1 MQLLAGKNI
10 LIGVSGSI
18 AAYKSA
24 LLVREFTKLGAAVR
38 VTMTPAALDFITP
51 TTLAT
56 LSKHPVAVD
65 YVEDK
70 TSGSW
75 NNHVEWGLWPDII
88 VIAPASMN
96 TIAKMANGICDNFLL
111 ASYFSSRCPVFVA
124 PAMDADMFAH
134 FSTQHNLQ
142 RLQENGVLVLP
153 TEEGELA
160 SGLYGKGRMLEPT
173 SIVQHVHKY
182 LALKA
187 QLAGKTILI
196 TAGPTY
202 EMIDPVR
209 FIGNFSTGKM
219 GFALANAAAA
229 MGAKVHLVHGPVQDS
244 LQTIGVERHPVVS
257 AQQMFEK
264 ATALFKDADAAI
276 LSAAVADYAPVH
288 QASNKIK
295 KKDASLEIVL
305 QPTPDILASLG
316 AQKGDKVLVGFALE
330 TNDEEANAAGKLQRK
345 NLDFIVLNS
354 LNDAGAG
361 FGHNTNKVSILD
373 KYNNIER
380 FELKSKQEV
389 AQDILNKLISML

>member
-10 LIGVSGSI
+10 LIGVSASI

-24 LLVREFTKLGAAVR
+24 LLIREFVKLGAAVR

-51 TTLAT
+51 TTLST

-70 TSGSW
+70 QSGTW

-96 TIAKMANGICDNFLL
+96 TVAKMANGICDNFLL
-111 ASYFSSRCPVFVA
+111 ATYFSSRCPVFVA

-134 FSTQHNLQ
+134 FSTQENLTK
-142 RLQENGVLVLP
+142 LSSNGVHVLP
-153 TEEGELA
+153 TVDGELA
-160 SGLYGKGRMLEPT
+160 SGLVGKGRMLEPVD
-173 SIVQHVHKY
+173 IVSSVHDY
-182 LALKA
+182 LASKA
-187 QLAGKTILI
+187 VLAGKTILI

-219 GFALANAAAA
+219 GFALANAVAAL
-229 MGAKVHLVHGPVQDS
+229 GAKVHLVHGPVQDS
-244 LQTIGVERHPVVS
+244 LKTIGVERHPVVS

-264 ATALFKDADAAI
+264 ATALFLEADAAI
-276 LSAAVADYAPVH
+276 LSAAVADYAPTH
-288 QASNKIK
+288 QVDKKIK
-295 KKDASLEIVL
+295 KKDASLTIGL
-305 QPTPDILASLG
+305 KPTTDILAALG
-316 AQKGDKVLVGFALE
+316 ANKGSKILVGFALE
-330 TNDEEANAAGKLQRK
+330 TDNEEANAQSKLIKK

-361 FGHNTNKVSILD
+361 FGHPTNKISILD

-380 FELKSKQEV
+380 FELKSKKEV
-389 AQDILNKLISML
+389 AQDILTKLISML